1 MTRRIEMNR
10 IQRALWAAIATG
22 ACLLTG
28 AHAQASPKTKTK
40 TKTFEQAVVE
50 AQDLNSCK
58 KKERFPI
65 HRAHL
70 ADASG
75 KVLPSSNPAPKLKAG
90 QVVFLVVDEE
100 FAGNGG
106 IGGPLDRIPSQNE
119 LAALKGKPMCVL
131 PD

>member
-1 MTRRIEMNR
+1 MTRRTENR
-10 IQRALWAAIATG
+10 TQCALWAVLATG
-22 ACLLTG
+22 ALLLTG
-28 AHAQASPKTKTK
+28 AGAHASSKA
-40 TKTFEQAVVE
+40 KTFEQAVVE
-50 AQDLNSCK
+50 AQDLKSCK

-70 ADASG
+70 ADANG
-75 KVLPSSNPAPKLKAG
+75 KVLPSLNPAPKLKTG

-106 IGGPLDRIPSQNE
+106 VGGPLDRIPSRAE
-119 LAALKGKPMCVL
+119 LDALKGKPMCVL

>member
-1 MTRRIEMNR
+1 MEYVFRG
-10 IQRALWAAIATG
+10 QGQSAALATWV
-22 ACLLTG
+22 CLPTG
-28 AHAQASPKTKTK
+28 VHAQPASK

-50 AQDLNSCK
+50 AQDLKSCK

-70 ADASG
+70 ADANG
-75 KVLPSSNPAPKLKAG
+75 KVLPSSNPAPKLKTG

-106 IGGPLDRIPSQNE
+106 VGGPLDRIPSRAE
-119 LAALKGKPMCVL
+119 LDALKGKPMCVL

>member
-1 MTRRIEMNR
+1 MTRRTEMNP
-10 IQRALWAAIATG
+10 IQLVLYAALATG
-22 ACLLTG
+22 ACLPG
-28 AHAQASPKTKTK
+28 AHAQAPSKA
-40 TKTFEQAVVE
+40 KTFEQAVVE
-50 AQDLNSCK
+50 AQDLKSCK
-58 KKERFPI
+58 KKQRFQI

-70 ADASG
+70 ADANG

-90 QVVFLVVDEE
+90 QVVFLVVNEE